1 MRAKYVRDGTNK
13 SRIGLRLPEA
23 DRKSLELMA
32 MQEQISTSDMM
43 RILIREGAKSRSILP
58 TDAEL
63 CREGVILGRE

>member
-1 MRAKYVRDGTNK
+1 MRAKYVRDGTKK

-43 RILIREGAKSRSILP
+43 RVLIREGAKIRSILP

-63 CREGVILGRE
+63 WPEGVILGRE